1 MRTFSFVKIGFI
13 CVLFFL
19 FACSEHSST
28 VPTFSVDVQQRDSIE
43 HFFSNYDY
51 VMLETNEN
59 ALLGNVEKMKV
70 DSSVIAVQDKGRI
83 LLFQHDGK
91 FITKIDKQGRGAGE
105 YLSVE
110 DFCVKDSFVYVLS
123 RAQKR
128 ILVYDWNA
136 DFVDKI
142 DLDDWYQHFEVI
154 DDGLMFLSS
163 EKSNGKQYDFVV
175 FNYVKSEYMDMFS
188 PFENN
193 EGITF
198 ANFTPFSGTFNG
210 GYYVLRPFDYTVY
223 RLSRTE
229 FEPYCQFEFNTKEQ
243 IEQGASLVD
252 LSDRTSNKNVV
263 RYLGCYEEYNGS
275 VYLTFALFEEGH
287 GIGTYVYKA
296 ESDGKDRLMRI
307 YENFSAKYPYISAPY
322 GVYDGAFY
330 SICPAL
336 DILNIEEMYD
346 LSLFRDK
353 GLTEES
359 NHVVFFHKLK

>member
-1 MRTFSFVKIGFI
+1 MKVNIKKYLVIIGGWLLFAFCSHSPKNDSLSGEYDIENNGVNESDLLLANVEALAIQEFMGCNCYRSTRTGRVYVIMRAFSFGFI

-43 HFFSNYDY
+43 HFFSSYDY

-91 FITKIDKQGRGAGE
+91 FITKIDKEGRGAGE

-123 RAQKR
+123 RAQR
-128 ILVYDWNA
+128 CILVYDWNA

-229 FEPYCQFEFNTKEQ
+229 FKPYSSILRNKSSKE
-243 IEQGASLVD
+243 
-252 LSDRTSNKNVV
+252 
-263 RYLGCYEEYNGS
+263 
-275 VYLTFALFEEGH
+275 
-287 GIGTYVYKA
+287 
-296 ESDGKDRLMRI
+296 RLW
-307 YENFSAKYPYISAPY
+307 
-322 GVYDGAFY
+322 
-330 SICPAL
+330 
-336 DILNIEEMYD
+336 
-346 LSLFRDK
+346 
-353 GLTEES
+353 
-359 NHVVFFHKLK
+359 